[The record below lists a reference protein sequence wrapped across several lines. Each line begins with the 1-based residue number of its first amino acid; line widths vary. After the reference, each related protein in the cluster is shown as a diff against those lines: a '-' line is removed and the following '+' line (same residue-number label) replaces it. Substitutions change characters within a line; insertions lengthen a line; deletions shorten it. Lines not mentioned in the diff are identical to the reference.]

1 MLKKLLALLIITV
14 FITFLSVFYIQSDII
29 NEKEDTIIISLTNGI
44 PALNITYLKEKNDKN
59 LTENK
64 YKFLFFNNFL
74 EVLTQIANNKTD
86 MAFLP
91 SNVAATLYNK
101 NKGSIKV
108 ISISSMENFYIVSK
122 DITAKKFEDFKY
134 KSIYLLKK
142 DIYIKPILET
152 IFKKNNLS
160 PESDLNIEVLTN
172 EEILAN
178 EMGSGKIEFIIL
190 DELRYLDFVNLERN
204 CNNSTK
210 YTKIFNLNKEWQ
222 RLNGNNIP
230 IICIV
235 ARKDFIEK
243 KNNLLEKFL
252 KDYNSTFNDVNN
264 DLIRTANLS
273 KDIIKIESEI
283 IKSSIPNCNLV
294 NISGKEMSNLIN
306 NFLKEIFPLIKKDI
320 DEKIPNKDFYYNN
333 FMIKKQNVTA

>member
-64 YKFLFFNNFL
+64 YKFLFFDNFL

-91 SNVAATLYNK
+91 SNAAATLYNK

-108 ISISSMENFYIVSK
+108 ISISSMENFYIVGEDVK
-122 DITAKKFEDFKY
+122 VKKVEDFKY
-134 KSIYLLKK
+134 KQIYLLKK
-142 DIYIKPILET
+142 DIYIKPILEA
-152 IFKKNNLS
+152 IFIKNNLN
-160 PESDLNIEVLTN
+160 PKSDFWI
-172 EEILAN
+172 EILADEESLVN
-178 EMGSGKIEFIIL
+178 EDTLEKVDFIVL
-190 DELRYLDFVNLERN
+190 NELSHLNLVNLEKKR
-204 CNNSTK
+204 SHSLK
-210 YTKIFNLNKEWQ
+210 YKKILNLNKEWQ
-222 RLNGNNIP
+222 KLYGSNIP
-230 IICIV
+230 LNCLV
-235 ARKDFIEK
+235 ARKKFIEK
-243 KNNLLEKFL
+243 RNNLLEKFL
-252 KDYNSTFNDVNN
+252 KDYNNTFDDVNN

-273 KDIIKIESEI
+273 NDIIKIEPDV
-283 IKSSIPNCNLV
+283 IKASIPNCNLV
-294 NISGKEMSNLIN
+294 NISGREMSNLIN

-320 DEKIPNKDFYYNN
+320 YEKIPNKDFYYNN
-333 FMIKKQNVTA
+333 SLG